1 MHKDEVV
8 KLLDQLERTTGKICQ
23 AKIIIGRKTHRIGY
37 LKDRVLQVRDTTPS
51 FSSLNGTWKNLNEIH
66 QAIQMQK
73 MHELVKVGW
82 VPIDVKDQRVI
93 VNIDKVWKFM
103 ECPMCHKFELNS
115 VKSELPKH
123 FECKYCKHNQCG
135 PYYDVWASLDV
146 DLQKSPYKIVRKI
159 AKNFHEEAEDH
170 GKAQN
175 ALAYPTVY
183 TDKSKSSKEVKEE
196 KIPIAYIDIMPINE
210 MVSGFREPLRTPREQ
225 QAFDLP
231 PEIDTRTAESPR
243 FLMPVRKPFD
253 PTKVG
258 GIYMLPTA
266 KEVTYKTP
274 VAAPDTVLYVP
285 PRPKY
290 NPPSMRKVDIEKL
303 LHKAYTTSG
312 DPAPSPPSNPA
323 SPGLSNETDSKFVK
337 INPNN
342 NKPKPIIKIEPK
354 IEPTK
359 SAMKNGST
367 NTVRKVGFVS
377 GNKGGRA
384 VGDKVTLKAVE
395 AIDRV
400 NIEDLVENKNGK
412 STVKQRIKE
421 WDAVANKIEQPDGK
435 NSVFR
440 KKEEKKP
447 GILGMFQ

>member
-1 MHKDEVV
+1 MHKEEVV

-51 FSSLNGTWKNLNEIH
+51 FVSLHGTWKNLNEIH
-66 QAIQMQK
+66 QAIQIQK
-73 MHELVKVGW
+73 MHELIKVGW
-82 VPIDVKDQRVI
+82 VPIDIKDQRI
-93 VNIDKVWKFM
+93 MIKTDKVWKFM

-135 PYYDVWASLDV
+135 PYYDVWASLDI

-175 ALAYPTVY
+175 ALAYPTMY
-183 TDKSKSSKEVKEE
+183 LDKTAEE

-210 MVSGFREPLRTPREQ
+210 TVSGFREPLKTPRDTG
-225 QAFDLP
+225 FDLP
-231 PEIDTRTAESPR
+231 PEIDTRIAESPR

-258 GIYMLPTA
+258 GVYMLPTA
-266 KEVTYKTP
+266 KEVAYTTP
-274 VAAPDTVLYVP
+274 VMAPDTVLHIP

-290 NPPSMRKVDIEKL
+290 NPPSMKKVDVEKL

-312 DPAPSPPSNPA
+312 DPAPDPPSNPDYA
-323 SPGLSNETDSKFVK
+323 KINKPDLALVK

-342 NKPKPIIKIEPK
+342 NKPNTI
-354 IEPTK
+354 K
-359 SAMKNGST
+359 SAMKNGSS
-367 NTVRKVGFVS
+367 NTVRKVGFAS
-377 GNKGGRA
+377 GNKGGKA

-395 AIDRV
+395 AIDKV
-400 NIEDLVENKNGK
+400 NLGDKNGK
-412 STVKQRIKE
+412 ATVAQRIKE
-421 WDAVANKIEQPDGK
+421 WDAVAKSTIIDDGK

-447 GILGMFQ
+447 GILGLFQ